1 MTTKRLLIAVF
12 IAALAV
18 GLFWGGLARGQA
30 ASFLIEGAD
39 QTRYESLTQSSI
51 LSGLLD
57 ALRPH
62 FVVDNAD
69 SLRHAP
75 LVFPWGLQGAL
86 DGLPAHFVLDM
97 ADSNRFYTLAYP
109 RTLINDTTP
118 PQETQPPAIVPA
130 GSGSVK
136 IRWQTNEFSRGT
148 IEYGPQP
155 GQYTR
160 SASEALHVRDHE
172 VTLTGLAAD
181 ATTYYRII
189 NSDPAGNSAVSPER
203 SFTTGST
210 SSSVFLPMTIAN
222 P

>member
-1 MTTKRLLIAVF
+1 MINKRFLTVTLLT
-12 IAALAV
+12 ALIV
-18 GLFWGGLARGQA
+18 GILWSGPARGQG
-30 ASFLIEGAD
+30 SGFLIEGAD
-39 QTRYESLTQSSI
+39 QTVYHPLTSSSA
-51 LSGLLD
+51 LNGWLD

-148 IEYGPQP
+148 IEYGPQA